1 MELWKEE
8 VYELK
13 MKSDI
18 PVRASGY
25 LERIGE
31 CFGCEGDR
39 LQVQTLELFEREL
52 DMEIDK
58 RLQKREENDRL
69 VRALSTLAGILGIV
83 FFL

>member
-1 MELWKEE
+1 MEKE
-8 VYELK
+8 VHELK
-13 MKSDI
+13 MKNDI
-18 PVRASGY
+18 PVRASDY

-31 CFGCEGDR
+31 YFGCEGDR
-39 LQVQTLELFEREL
+39 LQVETLGLFEREL

-69 VRALSTLAGILGIV
+69 VRVLSTLAGILGIV